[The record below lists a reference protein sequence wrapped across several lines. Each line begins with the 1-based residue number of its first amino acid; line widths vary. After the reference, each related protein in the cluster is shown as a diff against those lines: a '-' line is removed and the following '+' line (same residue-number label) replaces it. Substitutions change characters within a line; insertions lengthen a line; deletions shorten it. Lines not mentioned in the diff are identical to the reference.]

1 MRWAVTIL
9 IVSIALW
16 VGYKEYKAY
25 LMECVM
31 GAYDLTRDQVQDKSI
46 SELRLMLKTLKNQKP

>member
-1 MRWAVTIL
+1 MKSAIIIL
-9 IVSIALW
+9 IISVALW

-31 GAYDLTRDQVQDKSI
+31 GAYDLTRDQVEGKSI